1 MPRSSV
7 LGVHVLCLYITINGK
22 LSGFSETASTFILD
36 IKVLKLNIGLARLQT
51 MVEIGKSLQVSFNLD
66 VTFMLL
72 NTTEGLINQTALLKN
87 SMWQMFSGGFLD
99 IFEGI
104 RECNLDLLYSG
115 TGKYHCMYFKQDGK
129 RVIHH

>member
-1 MPRSSV
+1 MF
-7 LGVHVLCLYITINGK
+7 HVGLVKLLTIVRIGT
-22 LSGFSETASTFILD
+22 SG
-36 IKVLKLNIGLARLQT
+36 
-51 MVEIGKSLQVSFNLD
+51 QVSFNLD

-72 NTTEGLINQTALLKN
+72 NTTEGLINPTALLKN
-87 SMWQMFSGGFLD
+87 SMWQMFSEDFLD
-99 IFEGI
+99 IFGGI